1 MDLTLHSNNKEKNN
15 NMKNK
20 YLGILIL
27 STLFLF
33 AACKKE
39 SLNLKDPVSPTVSS
53 VNTESG
59 IFPFALGMWSK
70 MVGGDF
76 WIAAHYHSTMG
87 DETFIPWGNYGW
99 RWGNQVSKI
108 TLPDGTV
115 VNNPIGPLQKDQLQ
129 STNSREAGD
138 VNAFYYEWKSMYYTI
153 ATSNLLLNY
162 TKKPSFTFS
171 GDAATKQKVL
181 QAWAYF
187 CRGYAYSRI
196 GSMYI
201 AGVINNLSGTS
212 DFVQDNFVSSA
223 NIVKE
228 GNANLDSAI
237 AILNGVSNNDTYA
250 AMLGGGGGISIV
262 PAFCNTHGLVKPDNW
277 VRICNTMKARNILV
291 NKKTASMSSADWK
304 AVQDLA
310 AIGMKEGD
318 VTFTE
323 GFTPDLNNQIP
334 GGDWTPSISLS
345 DNNGGGGWLFVSERL
360 VQEFKANDARL
371 DRNFI
376 SDYGIVLLNP
386 RNRGINFGTTYHT
399 IDAEDGGDFT
409 TRDNTTNVQAYFV
422 PSYEENELM
431 LAEAKINQSNIDA
444 GLAHIDAVRTAQN
457 ADLPAVS
464 GTGLT
469 FTQAKEELRTE
480 RRVALFLR
488 GLAFYDARRW
498 GVTAARSAG
507 GGRANANVL
516 VPKGYGS
523 YTSNAVRKCFIEYN
537 FMDYWD
543 VPLNELDFNKPS
555 STSVPVKQ

>member
-1 MDLTLHSNNKEKNN
+1 
-15 NMKNK
+15 MKNK
-20 YLGILIL
+20 YLGLITISAL
-27 STLFLF
+27 LLFS
-33 AACKKE
+33 ACKKE
-39 SLNLKDPVSPTVSS
+39 SLDLKDPVSPTLSS

-70 MVGGDF
+70 MLSSDYN
-76 WIAAHYHSTMG
+76 IAANYHSTMG

-99 RWGNQVSKI
+99 RWGNQIANI

-115 VNNPIGPLQKDQLQ
+115 VKNPIGPLQKDQLQ

-138 VNAFYYEWKSMYYTI
+138 VNAFLYEWKSMYYTI
-153 ATSNLLLNY
+153 ATSNVLLNY
-162 TKKPSFTFS
+162 SKKPSFTFT
-171 GDAATKQKVL
+171 GDATTKQKVL

-201 AGVINNLSGTS
+201 AGVINNVSGTS
-212 DFVQDNFVSSA
+212 DFIQNNFVSSA
-223 NIVKE
+223 AIVKE

-237 AILNGVSNNDTYA
+237 AILNTLSNNDTYA
-250 AMLGGGGGISIV
+250 SMLGGSGGISIV

-277 VRICNTMKARNILV
+277 VRICNTMKARNLLV
-291 NKKTASMSSADWK
+291 NKKTKDMSAADWK
-304 AVQDLA
+304 AIQDIATTGLKA
-310 AIGMKEGD
+310 GD

-323 GFTPDLNNQIP
+323 GFTPDGNNDMA
-334 GGDWTPSISLS
+334 GGYWTPSIQLS
-345 DNNGGGGWLFVSERL
+345 DNNGNGGWLFVSERL
-360 VQEFKANDARL
+360 VQEFKPNDSRL
-371 DRNFI
+371 ARNFI

-386 RNRGINFGTTYHT
+386 KNRGIAFGTTYHT

-409 TRDNTTNVQAYFV
+409 TKDNTTNVQAYFV

-431 LAEAKINQSNIDA
+431 LAESKINQGNIDA
-444 GLAHIDAVRTAQN
+444 GLVHVDAVRKAQH
-457 ADLPAVS
+457 ADLSAVS

-469 FTQAKEELRTE
+469 LAQAKEELRTE

-498 GVTAARSAG
+498 NVTAAKSAG

-516 VPKGYGS
+516 VPKGFGT
-523 YTSNAVRKCFIEYN
+523 YTSSAVRPCFMEYN

-555 STSVPVKQ
+555 SGSVPVKQ